1 MRKRPNLKKVAVL
14 GIFPILLGVSFA
26 SGFAPFSY
34 SWAALAALVVFILSL
49 WVTEKVERAT
59 VFAFFFGLGWFST
72 GLSWTMNSMAVH
84 GRLPWSVAFA
94 GLILLS
100 ALLSLLPAVAAG
112 IAKKIAGKDPEFP
125 FLFTGLFLLAE
136 WLRGDW
142 LLNFGW
148 LTPAYAAME
157 TPYAAWA
164 TLAGVHGVNL
174 ALLLSAALLAS
185 FCKRFSRDRRGVSEL
200 FALILIAAV
209 GFLVRDVMW
218 SMPGPRLDVR
228 LIQPNLPV
236 VDAWTRVNPAERIRM
251 LLPLAEGEWTGDE
264 PRLAVTPE
272 GVVNSLI
279 DRLDSASVAA
289 LGELRE
295 KADAPILF
303 NGFRREKGAFFNTEF
318 ALDREGL
325 VYQLDKR
332 HLVPF
337 GEFVPYGVRW
347 FVDLIGIPM
356 SDLTP
361 GGFSQPLMKVGDV
374 SVGVLICYENL
385 YGNLLRRNAY
395 SGLPD
400 LWIVTANLG
409 WFGNNVL
416 GQYLDMSRMRAMETA
431 RPLVQ
436 VSNTGASA
444 LIGPDGRVERFLASK
459 GSDSATLSVEGRV
472 GGATPFVKLGDWP
485 ALISTGLLL
494 LLSLFCRRRRLQK
507 KIFCHQAYN

>member
-1 MRKRPNLKKVAVL
+1 MRKRPNLKKAAVL
-14 GIFPILLGVSFA
+14 GIFPILLGVLFA
-26 SGFAPFSY
+26 TGFAPLSY

-49 WVTEKVERAT
+49 WGTEKAGAVA
-59 VFAFFFGLGWFST
+59 VFAFFFGLGWFSS

-84 GRLPWSVAFA
+84 GRLPWAVAFV
-94 GLILLS
+94 GLVLLA
-100 ALLSLLPAVAAG
+100 ALLSLLPAVAAWL
-112 IAKKIAGKDPEFP
+112 AKKIAGKAPEFP

-142 LLNFGW
+142 LLDFGW
-148 LTPAYAAME
+148 LTPAYAAMN
-157 TPYAAWA
+157 TPYVTWA
-164 TLAGVHGVNL
+164 TLAGVNGVNL
-174 ALLLSAALLAS
+174 AFLLSAALLAS
-185 FCKRFSRDRRGVSEL
+185 FCVRLSRDRRGVSEL

-209 GFLVRDVMW
+209 GFLVRDVQW
-218 SMPGPRLDVR
+218 STPGPEIAVR
-228 LIQPNLPV
+228 LIQPDLPV
-236 VDAWTRVNPAERIRM
+236 VDAWTRANPAERIRT
-251 LLPLAEGEWTGDE
+251 LLPLAEGEWSGDA
-264 PRLAVTPE
+264 PRLVVTPE

-279 DRLDSASVAA
+279 DRLDPASAQA

-295 KADAPILF
+295 KAGAPILF

-325 VYQLDKR
+325 VYRLDKR

-337 GEFVPYGVRW
+337 GEFVPSGARW

-361 GGFSQPLMKVGDV
+361 GSFSQPLMKAGDV

-385 YGNLLRRNAY
+385 YGNLLRRNAD

-400 LWIVTANLG
+400 LWVVTANLG
-409 WFGNNVL
+409 WFGSNIL

-436 VSNTGASA
+436 VSNTGMSA
-444 LIGPDGRVERFLASK
+444 LIGPDGRVERFLAAE
-459 GSDSATLSVEGRV
+459 GRDSATLSVEGRV
-472 GGATPFVKLGDWP
+472 SGATPFVKLGDWP

-507 KIFCHQAYN
+507 KIFCH

>member
-1 MRKRPNLKKVAVL
+1 MRKRPNLKKAAVL
-14 GIFPILLGVSFA
+14 GIFPILQGVLFA
-26 SGFAPFSY
+26 TGFAPLSY

-49 WVTEKVERAT
+49 WSAEKAGAAA

-72 GLSWTMNSMAVH
+72 GLSWTMNSLAVH
-84 GRLPWSVAFA
+84 GRLPWVMAFA
-94 GLILLS
+94 GLVLLA
-100 ALLSLLPAVAAG
+100 ALLSLLPAAAAWL
-112 IAKKIAGKDPEFP
+112 AKKIAGKAPEFP

-142 LLNFGW
+142 LLDFGW
-148 LTPAYAAME
+148 LTPAYAAMD
-157 TPYAAWA
+157 TPYVAWA
-164 TLAGVHGVNL
+164 TLSGVNGVNL
-174 ALLLSAALLAS
+174 AFLLSAALLAS
-185 FCKRFSRDRRGVSEL
+185 FCVRLSRDRRGVSEL

-209 GFLVRDVMW
+209 GFLVRDVQW
-218 SMPGPRLDVR
+218 STQGPGIAVR
-228 LIQPNLPV
+228 LIQPDLPV
-236 VDAWTRVNPAERIRM
+236 VDAWTQANPAERIRT
-251 LLPLAEGEWTGDE
+251 LLPLAEGEWTGDI
-264 PRLAVTPE
+264 PRLVVTPE

-279 DRLDSASVAA
+279 DRLDPDSAQA

-325 VYQLDKR
+325 VYRLDKR

-337 GEFVPYGVRW
+337 GEFVPAGARW

-356 SDLTP
+356 TDLTS
-361 GGFSQPLMKVGDV
+361 GSVSQPLMKVRDV

-385 YGNLLRRNAY
+385 YGNLLRRNAD

-400 LWIVTANLG
+400 LWVVTANLG
-409 WFGNNVL
+409 WFGSNIL

-431 RPLVQ
+431 RPIVQ
-436 VSNTGASA
+436 VSNTGMSA
-444 LIGPDGRVERFLASK
+444 LIGPDGRVERFLAVE
-459 GSDSATLSVEGRV
+459 GRDSATLSVEGRV
-472 GGATPFVKLGDWP
+472 GGTTPFVKLGDWP

-507 KIFCHQAYN
+507 KIFCH